1 MSAKHSANLRFVQS
15 IEKSVLFSPP
25 VFLIILIVI
34 QESLKR
40 MRQFDN
46 KILYALNTPN
56 SGLNANSEVTEY
68 ESCAFYF
75 EKFRNNCLLRRN
87 FIIDCVGKQNEFVNK
102 IKKRME
108 EDENDVLSAKFY
120 SVASKKVCRWLY
132 WMSQTK
138 IPL

>member
-1 MSAKHSANLRFVQS
+1 
-15 IEKSVLFSPP
+15 
-25 VFLIILIVI
+25 
-34 QESLKR
+34 

-75 EKFRNNCLLRRN
+75 EKFRNNCLLRKN
-87 FIIDCVGKQNEFVNK
+87 FIIDCVGKQTEFVNK

-108 EDENDVLSAKFY
+108 EDESDVLSAKFY
-120 SVASKKVCRWLY
+120 SVASKKVCQLLDF
-132 WMSQTK
+132 TNK
-138 IPL
+138 DILL